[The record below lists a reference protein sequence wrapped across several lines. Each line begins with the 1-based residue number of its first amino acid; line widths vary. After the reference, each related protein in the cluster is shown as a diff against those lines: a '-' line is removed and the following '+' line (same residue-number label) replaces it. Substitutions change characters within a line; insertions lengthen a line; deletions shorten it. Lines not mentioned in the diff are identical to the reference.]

1 MQQQI
6 MTDDLDLI
14 SKAGNSHLGQSDRG
28 LQLLPVMSL
37 CVVGQS

>member
-1 MQQQI
+1 

-14 SKAGNSHLGQSDRG
+14 SKAGNSSLGQSGRG

-37 CVVGQS
+37 HVLGQA